1 MAIQS
6 TLILSTDTN
15 ILLVPPTKTYA
26 VTTLFV
32 TNYASTSSSTNDSSF
47 DMYVI
52 KNLEAKGNAN
62 KVINNM
68 SMPAQETFTI
78 NLERLILNEGDKI
91 VIVSPDADKLS
102 ATISYLEV

>member
-15 ILLVPPTKTYA
+15 ILLVPPTKSYA

-32 TNYASTSSSTNDSSF
+32 NNYASTSSSTNDSSF
-47 DMYVI
+47 DMHVI
-52 KNLEAKGNAN
+52 KNLETKSNAN

-78 NLERLILNEGDKI
+78 SLERLILDEGDKI
-91 VIVSPDADKLS
+91 VLVSPDSDKLS